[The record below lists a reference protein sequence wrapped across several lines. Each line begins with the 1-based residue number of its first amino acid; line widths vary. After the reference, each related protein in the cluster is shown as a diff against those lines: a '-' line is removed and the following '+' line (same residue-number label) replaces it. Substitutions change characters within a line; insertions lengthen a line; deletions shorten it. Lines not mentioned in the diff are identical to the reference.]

1 MVKAMSKRKKARQ
14 TIDALSFE
22 GVRAMI
28 EAIDCAHFSGELSGL
43 EARVENYS
51 NPYMNNGDLGQFN
64 IDLFFSLPYIRVFD
78 NPALYG
84 DVYTLAR
91 VIAHEMLHY
100 YCYLH
105 GIEDVQFRTNGQ
117 WHNEKFASAARRFGL
132 YDEDFAEVRDQN
144 GNLSEYFFPFG
155 FMECVKEPDID
166 YSAFSFP
173 EVTEALVLQ
182 TREETEWLQKT
193 AAAIREKN
201 AAGQ

>member
-1 MVKAMSKRKKARQ
+1 MSKRKKARQ

-64 IDLFFSLPYIRVFD
+64 IDLFFGFPYIRVYD

-84 DVYTLAR
+84 DVYMLAR

-105 GIEDVQFRTNGQ
+105 GIEDVQDRGGRQ
-117 WHNEKFASAARRFGL
+117 WHTEKFANVAMRFDL
-132 YDEDFAEVRDQN
+132 YDEDFADTRDQN
-144 GNLSEYFFPFG
+144 GNLSEYFCPFG

-173 EVTEALVLQ
+173 EITKEFVAEVEENRKRLQ
-182 TREETEWLQKT
+182 S
-193 AAAIREKN
+193 AASAMD
-201 AAGQ
+201 